1 MPGYINSG
9 GVWQEVKNVFVHD
22 GGVWKEAK
30 EGYVN
35 DSGVWRKFFVNSFI
49 YTHTITANTAD
60 YNLRAALISAGWDQV
75 RPVDVT
81 LTIASGV
88 YLFAT
93 STSAYAFT
101 TGFPFPSGSILR
113 LINHGLIVGRGG
125 QGGAGSPLRSPGQPG
140 LSGGPAL
147 LAQYPITISNTNI
160 IGGGGG
166 GGGGG
171 GWGGWRSDIIGS
183 WSGIGGS
190 GGGAGRGAAPGGAA
204 GHPYAS
210 SSGGGSVATYTPPV
224 SGGSSSLAAAANGG
238 PQSYVNVIYFNNQG
252 QIFSQDKLYGGAGGN
267 GGGLGS
273 FGTQGGT
280 GIDLLGGV
288 NRPKEEFI
296 GGSGGA
302 PGNAVVGNS
311 FISWAIVG
319 QRLGPIS

>member
-60 YNLRAALISAGWDQV
+60 YNLRNALIAAGWDQV

-125 QGGAGSPLRSPGQPG
+125 QGGNGASFNISATPG

-147 LAQYPITISNTNI
+147 QAQYPITISNTNI

-171 GWGGWRSDIIGS
+171 GWASASLFDLLITRAGGGGGGGGR
-183 WSGIGGS
+183 GIASGGS
-190 GGGAGRGAAPGGAA
+190 GGVNFFRQQNSVIRDNRAPAA
-204 GHPYAS
+204 GSAS
-210 SSGGGSVATYTPPV
+210 LLPGNGGGGL
-224 SGGSSSLAAAANGG
+224 GGYARQESLGS
-238 PQSYVNVIYFNNQG
+238 P
-252 QIFSQDKLYGGAGGN
+252 GAFQTAEGGN
-267 GGGLGS
+267 GGNGGDLGS
-273 FGTQGGT
+273 HGSQGGVGNASMT
-280 GIDLLGGV
+280 FPGQAT
-288 NRPKEEFI
+288 FSTSI